1 MKSKLFFQY
10 VIPSMLAF
18 ALSGVYSIVDGFFI
32 GNSLQDAGLAAI
44 NIAYPIC
51 AFVQAVGT
59 GVGLAGAIRFTIL
72 RAQGKHEEGNAYFS
86 GTVLLLLLVSVM
98 LTLLCLLLSTTVL
111 RLLGAEG
118 YVLQIADEYIRVIAV
133 GAIFQIYGTGL
144 VPFIRN
150 MGGAAFAMAAMIAGF
165 LTNILLDYLFVWLYG
180 WGMAGAAW
188 ATIIGRGTTML
199 CAVWYLLSKRMR
211 LKFLRC
217 AKLLE
222 IFRSV
227 FKISISPFGL
237 TFSPNIILILM
248 NRFLLIYG
256 GEQAVASYA
265 CISYITSIVYLLLQ
279 GVGDGSQ
286 PLISKCYGKNALQD
300 MKRTRSL
307 AYWTGFAVTILCMI
321 GVFSARSYVGILFG
335 ASETVGQNVAQIL
348 PLFLSSLLFL
358 SFVRITT
365 AYFYATEQSKLSY
378 VMVYAEPIFVSALLL
393 VLPLFAGL
401 NGVWASVP
409 LAQAL
414 TWIAALFAKHRV
426 DKQCMAL

>member
-188 ATIIGRGTTML
+188 ATIIGQGTTML

-335 ASETVGQNVAQIL
+335 ASETVG
-348 PLFLSSLLFL
+348 
-358 SFVRITT
+358 
-365 AYFYATEQSKLSY
+365 
-378 VMVYAEPIFVSALLL
+378 
-393 VLPLFAGL
+393 
-401 NGVWASVP
+401 
-409 LAQAL
+409 
-414 TWIAALFAKHRV
+414 
-426 DKQCMAL
+426 

>member
-1 MKSKLFFQY
+1 
-10 VIPSMLAF
+10 
-18 ALSGVYSIVDGFFI
+18 
-32 GNSLQDAGLAAI
+32 
-44 NIAYPIC
+44 
-51 AFVQAVGT
+51 
-59 GVGLAGAIRFTIL
+59 
-72 RAQGKHEEGNAYFS
+72 
-86 GTVLLLLLVSVM
+86 
-98 LTLLCLLLSTTVL
+98 
-111 RLLGAEG
+111 
-118 YVLQIADEYIRVIAV
+118 
-133 GAIFQIYGTGL
+133 
-144 VPFIRN
+144 
-150 MGGAAFAMAAMIAGF
+150 
-165 LTNILLDYLFVWLYG
+165 
-180 WGMAGAAW
+180 
-188 ATIIGRGTTML
+188 ML

>member
-188 ATIIGRGTTML
+188 ATIIGQGTTML

-321 GVFSARSYVGILFG
+321 VVFSARSYVGILFG